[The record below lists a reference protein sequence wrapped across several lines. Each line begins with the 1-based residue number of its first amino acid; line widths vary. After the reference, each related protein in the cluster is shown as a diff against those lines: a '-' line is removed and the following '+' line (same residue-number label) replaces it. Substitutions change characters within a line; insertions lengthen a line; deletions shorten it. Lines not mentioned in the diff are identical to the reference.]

1 MRISVVIPAYNE
13 AERIG
18 DCLESLTKQ
27 TLRPFEIIVVDD
39 GSTDVTKEVAQRFPV
54 LILSCDHRGAGYA
67 RNVGALHAQGE
78 ILVFVDA
85 DMTFSSQF
93 LADLTRPIMDK
104 RAIGTFSKDEQVHNW
119 QNVWARCWNYNQRIG
134 TKHRIPTNY
143 PDVAPVFRAI
153 EKQAFERVGG
163 FDTNVGYTDDWTLA
177 KKLGSNACAVSGAR
191 YYHNNPS
198 TLGEVWVQARWIGH
212 NEFIARHLVSLFAYS
227 IPVSIFIGIGKSI
240 WYKTPQFFIFKVVY
254 DLAIAVSVV
263 ESFFRKRVYK

>member
-13 AERIG
+13 VERIG

-67 RNVGALHAQGE
+67 RNVGARRAQGE

-104 RAIGTFSKDEQVHNW
+104 KAIGTFSKDEQVGNW
-119 QNVWARCWNYNQRIG
+119 HNVWARCWNFNQSIG
-134 TKHRIPTNY
+134 TAHRIPRKY

-163 FDTNVGYTDDWTLA
+163 FDTNIGYTDDWTLA
-177 KKLGSNACAVSGAR
+177 KKLGMQAQAVSGAT

-198 TLGEVWVQARWIGH
+198 SLREVWVQARWIGH
-212 NEFIARHLVSLFAYS
+212 NEYIARHLVSLFAYS
-227 IPVSIFIGIGKSI
+227 IPVSLSMGIVKSI
-240 WYKTPQFFIFKVVY
+240 RHKTLQFLVFKIVY
-254 DLAIAVSVV
+254 DLAVLVSVV